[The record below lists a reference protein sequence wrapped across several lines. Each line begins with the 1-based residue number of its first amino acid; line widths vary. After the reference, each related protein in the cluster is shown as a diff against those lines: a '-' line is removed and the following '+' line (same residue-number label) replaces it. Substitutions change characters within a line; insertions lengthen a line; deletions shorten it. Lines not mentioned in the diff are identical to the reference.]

1 MDNNGNFTEKEMMED
16 LLATEKQ
23 VISSYSTGI
32 TETSC
37 TNLRSTLLNNFRS
50 AQDIQYKVFDAMKQK
65 GWYTTKDAPDN
76 EVQQLKNEATQMV
89 SELK

>member
-1 MDNNGNFTEKEMMED
+1 MDTNGNFTEKEMLQD

-32 TETSC
+32 TESSC
-37 TNLRSTLLNNFRS
+37 TNLRNTLLNNFRS
-50 AQDIQYKVFDAMKQK
+50 AQDIQYKVFDAMKQR
-65 GWYTTKDAPDN
+65 GWYPTKDAPDN
-76 EVQQLKNEATQMV
+76 EVQQAKNEATQMV

>member
-1 MDNNGNFTEKEMMED
+1 MESNGNFTEKEMMED

-37 TNLRSTLLNNFRS
+37 TNLRGTLMNNFRG
-50 AQDIQYKVFDAMKQK
+50 AQDIQYKIFDAMKQR
-65 GWYTTKDAPDN
+65 GWYPIKDAPEN
-76 EVQQLKNEATQMV
+76 EVQQLKTEATQMV
-89 SELK
+89 SELR